1 MAKDVKKANLLRA
14 LGTLVVVGSIVW
26 AAIYRGAFD
35 VAAVQTRIEAMGAV
49 APVAFVAIHAI
60 AAVLFVPG
68 SALTLAAGALFG
80 PIAGAIYSLAGAT
93 IGATLAF
100 ILARYLVGDWVR
112 RRTGQRLGELVEG
125 IEREGWRF
133 VAFVRLVPLFP
144 YNVLNYALGL
154 TRIPLLPYIAAT
166 LVCMAPGAAAY
177 SYLGYAGGA
186 ALGGGAEAVKA
197 GLWAIALLGLVA
209 LLPGFMRRRR
219 AAASAATIGARELER
234 KLEAAE
240 PVCVL
245 DVRSREEFRGP
256 LGHIQGAVSIPVDQ
270 LPTRLAEVDGW
281 RSRLVVPV

>member
-1 MAKDVKKANLLRA
+1 MKKASLLRV
-14 LGTLVVVGSIVW
+14 LGTIILAGGIAW
-26 AAIYRGAFD
+26 AALHRGAFD
-35 VAAVQTRIEAMGAV
+35 VAAVQTRIDAMGAV
-49 APVAFVAIHAI
+49 ATTVFVAIYAI

-80 PIAGAIYSLAGAT
+80 PMAGALYSLAGAT

-100 ILARYLVGDWVR
+100 LLARYLIGDWVR

-154 TRIPLLPYIAAT
+154 TRIPLVPYVAAT

-186 ALGGGAEAVKA
+186 AFGGGVEAVKA
-197 GLWAIALLGLVA
+197 ALWAFALLALVA
-209 LLPGFMRRRR
+209 LLPSFVRRRR
-219 AAASAATIGARELER
+219 GAGITATIGARELER
-234 KLEAAE
+234 RLEAGE

-245 DVRSREEFRGP
+245 DVRSPEEFHGP
-256 LGHIQGAVSIPVDQ
+256 LGHIQGALSIPVDQ
-270 LPTRLAEVDGW
+270 LAARLAEVDGW
-281 RSRLVVPV
+281 RSRPLVPV

>member
-1 MAKDVKKANLLRA
+1 MKKANSLRA
-14 LGTLVVVGSIVW
+14 LGAFIVAGGIAW
-26 AAIYRGAFD
+26 AALHRDAFD

-49 APVAFVAIHAI
+49 APVAFVAIYAI

-80 PIAGAIYSLAGAT
+80 PIAGALYSLAGAT

-100 ILARYLVGDWVR
+100 LLARYLVGDWVR

-125 IEREGWRF
+125 IEQEGWRF

-154 TRIPLLPYIAAT
+154 TRIPLVPYVAAT
-166 LVCMAPGAAAY
+166 LVCMMPGAAAY

-186 ALGGGAEAVKA
+186 ALGGGGGGAVKA
-197 GLWAIALLGLVA
+197 ALWALALLGLVA
-209 LLPGFMRRRR
+209 LLPGFVRRRR
-219 AAASAATIGARELER
+219 VAANAATIGARELER
-234 KLEAAE
+234 KLEAGE

-245 DVRSREEFRGP
+245 DVRSPEEFHGP
-256 LGHIQGAVSIPVDQ
+256 LGHIREAVSIPVDQ
-270 LPTRLAEVDGW
+270 LAARLAELDGW
-281 RSRLVVPV
+281 RSRPVVPV

>member
-1 MAKDVKKANLLRA
+1 MKKANLLRVLGA
-14 LGTLVVVGSIVW
+14 LIVAGGIVW
-26 AAIYRGAFD
+26 AALHRGAFD
-35 VAAVQTRIEAMGAV
+35 VAVVQMRVEAMGAV
-49 APVAFVAIHAI
+49 APVAFVAIYAV

-80 PIAGAIYSLAGAT
+80 PIAGAVYSLAGAT

-100 ILARYLVGDWVR
+100 LLARYLVGDWVR

-154 TRIPLLPYIAAT
+154 TRIPLVPYVAAT
-166 LVCMAPGAAAY
+166 FVCMAPGAAAY

-186 ALGGGAEAVKA
+186 ALGGGGEAAKA

-209 LLPGFMRRRR
+209 LLPGFARRRR
-219 AAASAATIGARELER
+219 GAPSATTIGAQELLVR
-234 KLEAAE
+234 RSPRARGRGGA
-240 PVCVL
+240 
-245 DVRSREEFRGP
+245 RSR
-256 LGHIQGAVSIPVDQ
+256 
-270 LPTRLAEVDGW
+270 
-281 RSRLVVPV
+281 RSG